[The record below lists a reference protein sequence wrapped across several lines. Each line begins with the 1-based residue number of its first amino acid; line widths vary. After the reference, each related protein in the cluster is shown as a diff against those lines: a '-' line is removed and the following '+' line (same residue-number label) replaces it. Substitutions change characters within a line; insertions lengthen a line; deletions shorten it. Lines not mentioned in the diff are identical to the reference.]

1 MTTNATTA
9 ISSATNY
16 LAKIN
21 DLSTFPIPGVDND
34 SQGFRDQWA
43 NIHGAI
49 KAVNEGVKDL
59 NINAIKTNETTSFYG
74 NTIKDVNLENSSVTL
89 FELPLQTED
98 IIIDYAAGGYQAMS
112 ITAGLHN
119 LNVINWPGASSGNS
133 GRLTLVITPDDVID
147 TSINFSNDKF
157 RSLDSTST
165 GSSVT
170 YNLYPGTNMFELWS
184 EESVSNRDPRY
195 FVKQVG
201 YNASTSTNWNKIG
214 TELYANTYSRSTGTN
229 AETVVSSNGQ
239 LGSIALVPNIVVR
252 ICNDAPTITTS
263 TFRLDSTE
271 GISPGALMYINN
283 TSTKFSVYS
292 RNTVSNYITPLA
304 TMWPWLSSGDQIT
317 FVNPTFTGQNVALN
331 LTSTLPTATTSSTR
345 ELKGQVYANTSTA
358 FIIFADA
365 DAGLINKIQISGDNS
380 GNPRALGSSTA
391 TTQPVGTTSTV
402 VATAEFVYNFV
413 NSSTTFVAR
422 ATTASYATT
431 ATYAVNAT
439 YATTASSMVSYSTA
453 SSANGFGV
461 RQVSTNP
468 PSSLGSRPAEAGGGQ
483 WQNGDIWYQ
492 II

>member
-89 FELPLQTED
+89 VDLELQAGNIT
-98 IIIDYAAGGYQAMS
+98 IDYAAGGYQTMAV
-112 ITAGLHN
+112 TAGEHILS
-119 LNVINWPGASSGNS
+119 VVNWPSAASGNS
-133 GRLTLVITPDDVID
+133 GKLTLVFTLSD
-147 TSINFSNDKF
+147 TASAASINFINDKF
-157 RSLDSTST
+157 QSLDAISTASGVIYNIHP
-165 GSSVT
+165 GS
-170 YNLYPGTNMFELWS
+170 NMMFELWS
-184 EESVSNRDPRY
+184 EEAVSNNRDPRY
-195 FVKQVG
+195 FVKQIG
-201 YNASTSTNWNKIG
+201 YNTSTSTNWSTIG
-214 TELYANTYSRSTGTN
+214 SNGSITFIASTGTSKEIVVTN
-229 AETVVSSNGQ
+229 GSLAE
-239 LGSIALVPNIVVR
+239 SIALVPNIVSKIYKNPPEVGVTR
-252 ICNDAPTITTS
+252 FEVESIN
-263 TFRLDSTE
+263 
-271 GISPGALMYINN
+271 GIYSGASIYFNS
-283 TSTKFSVYS
+283 TSTKYIVSYCTSTVINSILKSFVVPTTTIPDSVYTS
-292 RNTVSNYITPLA
+292 MAPNVDS
-304 TMWPWLSSGDQIT
+304 IT

-439 YATTASSMVSYSTA
+439 YATTASSMVSGT
-453 SSANGFGV
+453 NGFGA
-461 RQVSTNP
+461 RTVSYSAPT
-468 PSSLGSRPAEAGGGQ
+468 GGVD
-483 WQNGDIWYQ
+483 GDIWYQ

>member
-21 DLSTFPIPGVDND
+21 DLSTFPTPGVDND

-49 KAVNEGVKDL
+49 KAVNDGVKDL

-98 IIIDYAAGGYQAMS
+98 ITIDYAAGGYQAMS

-119 LNVINWPGASSGNS
+119 LNVINWPAALSGNS
-133 GRLTLVITPDDVID
+133 GRLTLVVTPNDVID

-165 GSSVT
+165 GSSVI
-170 YNLYPGTNMFELWS
+170 YSLYPGTNMFELWS

-195 FVKQVG
+195 YVKQVG
-201 YNASTSTNWNKIG
+201 YNASTSTNWNIIG
-214 TELYANTYSRSTGTN
+214 SNRYSTSTT
-229 AETVVSSNGQ
+229 AETIVSSNGQ
-239 LGSIALVPNIVVR
+239 LGSIALIPNSVVKTYLETPAVGTTVFR
-252 ICNDAPTITTS
+252 VNSTI
-263 TFRLDSTE
+263 
-271 GISPGALMYINN
+271 GISTGATIYIGS
-283 TSTKFSVYS
+283 TSTKFTVAAL
-292 RNTVSNYITPLA
+292 NTVTNYITPAVAL
-304 TMWPWLSSGDQIT
+304 TPVPSIGDQIT

-365 DAGLINKIQISGDNS
+365 DAGLVNKIQISGDNS

-402 VATAEFVYNFV
+402 IATAEFVYNFV

-431 ATYAVNAT
+431 ATYAVNAV
-439 YATTASSMVSYSTA
+439 YATTASSMVLGT
-453 SSANGFGV
+453 NGFGA
-461 RQVSTNP
+461 RTVSYSAPT
-468 PSSLGSRPAEAGGGQ
+468 GGVD
-483 WQNGDIWYQ
+483 GDIWYQ

>member
-1 MTTNATTA
+1 VTTNATTA

-89 FELPLQTED
+89 VELPLQTED

-119 LNVINWPGASSGNS
+119 LNVINWPGAASGNS
-133 GRLTLVITPDDVID
+133 GRLTLVVTPDDVID

-165 GSSVT
+165 GSSVI

-214 TELYANTYSRSTGTN
+214 ANTYSTSTT
-229 AETVVSSNGQ
+229 AETIVSSNGQ
-239 LGSIALVPNIVVR
+239 LGSIALVPNVVVKLY
-252 ICNDAPTITTS
+252 NQSPDFGSYA
-263 TFRLDSTE
+263 FKVDSTT
-271 GISPGALMYINN
+271 GISTGALIYIGS
-283 TSTKFSVYS
+283 TSTKFVVGAL
-292 RNTVSNYITPLA
+292 NTVTNYVTPTAPLPY
-304 TMWPWLSSGDQIT
+304 TSMTLGDQIT
-317 FVNPTFTGQNVALN
+317 FVNPTFTGQNLALN

-431 ATYAVNAT
+431 ATYAVNAV
-439 YATTASSMVSYSTA
+439 YATTASSMVLGT
-453 SSANGFGV
+453 NGFGA
-461 RQVSTNP
+461 RTVSYSAPT
-468 PSSLGSRPAEAGGGQ
+468 GGVD
-483 WQNGDIWYQ
+483 GDIWYQ